1 MCGTGV
7 SFFLPGQLIRA
18 AQAWRTGSDGF
29 GWPQFPTDVR
39 NDPGRR
45 TGSLHTLQRWEHTM
59 AQILALLAAL
69 SALYF
74 GHPGQSGPVGTPTTF
89 DTIQPVGGG

>member
-1 MCGTGV
+1 
-7 SFFLPGQLIRA
+7 
-18 AQAWRTGSDGF
+18 
-29 GWPQFPTDVR
+29 
-39 NDPGRR
+39 
-45 TGSLHTLQRWEHTM
+45 M